1 MKLDVRGDI
10 SQVTQ
15 HLSRLARDQVPF
27 ATSVAINRTLVFVRK
42 KVQEEARRAFD
53 RPTAWTLSATEIKF
67 TKKHDLTGDIHF
79 REGLTS
85 RGDAIRFLGHQ
96 IYGGGRPHKRSE
108 ELLQQAGKMPTGW
121 YIVPASRAP
130 LDRYGGFKRS
140 IMQRVLSDVRAQFDA
155 LQNRTKRSGR
165 RRKGGLDY
173 FSSWPPNR
181 KTAHLK
187 PGIYARDRGI
197 SQAIYPVLL
206 FVPRVSYR
214 KRYRFF
220 ETIDGAARFRFPL
233 EFALAMRRAIE
244 TAK

>member
-1 MKLDVRGDI
+1 VQFDVRGDV
-10 SQVTQ
+10 SQVTR
-15 HLSRLARDQVPF
+15 HLSSLAREQVPF
-27 ATSVAINRTLVFVRK
+27 ATSLAINRTLLFARK
-42 KVQEEARRAFD
+42 KVQEEAKRVFD
-53 RPTAWTLSATEIKF
+53 RPTRWTLSATEIKF
-67 TKKHDLTGDIHF
+67 SKKRDLTGDIHL
-79 REGLTS
+79 REGTTG

-96 IYGGGRPHKRSE
+96 IYGGRRPFKRSE

-140 IMQRVLSDVRAQFDA
+140 IMQRVLSDVRAQFDV
-155 LQNRTKRSGR
+155 LTNRTKRSGR

-206 FVPRVSYR
+206 FVPSVRYR

-233 EFALAMRRAIE
+233 EFALAMRQAIR